1 MTQTI
6 YKRKAYIFAHAKT
19 RTLWRK
25 AAHFGADWR
34 HFVRGISKLAV
45 SLKKTQINR
54 ETNR

>member
-25 AAHFGADWR
+25 AAHFGADWSD
-34 HFVRGISKLAV
+34 FVRVISELCPI
-45 SLKKTQINR
+45 L
-54 ETNR
+54 

>member
-25 AAHFGADWR
+25 AAHFGADWSD
-34 HFVRGISKLAV
+34 FVRVISELPAI
-45 SLKKTQINR
+45 LKRHTPQ
-54 ETNR
+54 